1 MKHLRRESHHP
12 PLSSQ
17 LLESGKRVS
26 QGDYRIIPEHT
37 VSLYAQNRVRC
48 GRTFR
53 VYPEGVCRD
62 QFSRRTKGLAVAL
75 YLLCIFEHPRP
86 TP

>member
-1 MKHLRRESHHP
+1 
-12 PLSSQ
+12 
-17 LLESGKRVS
+17 
-26 QGDYRIIPEHT
+26 

-62 QFSRRTKGLAVAL
+62 QFSRRTKGLVVAL
-75 YLLCIFEHPRP
+75 YLLCILEHPRP